1 MRFGLRCTALVIL
14 VSSFVIWGLSGFHWG
29 WTKTTVTEMKTDD
42 ITGLEY
48 PVTVNSFVFGIEMLG
63 AFVIIA
69 CIFIGVSFAFK
80 KNKKHIN

>member
-1 MRFGLRCTALVIL
+1 
-14 VSSFVIWGLSGFHWG
+14 
-29 WTKTTVTEMKTDD
+29 MKTDD

-48 PVTVNSFVFGIEMLG
+48 PVTVNSFVFGIEMLA
-63 AFVIIA
+63 AFILIA

>member
-1 MRFGLRCTALVIL
+1 VRIGLRCIALAIL

-48 PVTVNSFVFGIEMLG
+48 PVTVNSFVFGIEMLV
-63 AFVIIA
+63 AFVLIA